1 MATKKTIQLEVDTNS
16 QDAQKQFDGLRKSIK
31 ETQQELEKF
40 TGTEKE
46 NSKEADNLRKQLA
59 DLDVEYGK
67 LSKSNTDLGAT
78 FEDVFG
84 EVKPLTAQMGEM
96 EDRLYQMA
104 LAGDTASKE
113 YKELLTEVG
122 KYKRI
127 QQDTDMIV
135 DGAAT
140 TMSQK
145 LGGAIQGVAGG
156 FAVAQG
162 AMALMGTESEKFEET
177 MIKLNAAMAISQG
190 IAGLG
195 ESKKAFKAMGLS
207 AKTAL
212 KGIKT
217 GVAATGIGVF
227 LVLLGGVVAYWDDI
241 KNLVTDIGAE
251 QKQLNVLIED
261 DLTLQ
266 QGKLDAIGGQENILK
281 EQGKS
286 EKDILK
292 LKIAQTDEVIA
303 ATEKSIAGK
312 KIAAKLEIQAIRRN
326 QKVAEATAKVALT
339 MSTALLRILTTP
351 LDAVISVVNAA
362 SKFLGGGKIISL
374 NLNKTLNNLI
384 KKGSKLAA
392 GMLFD
397 PAAAQ
402 KESNEQIKIQEKA
415 LLTLKNNRAGF
426 NLALRSGNTTNSK
439 DSAAE
444 QLAIARELEDLKIS
458 QLKDGYDK
466 QVILINTFHKRIRE
480 DTLANEKLTEQ
491 QKTDLLVEQEEI
503 RQGKIIALGDRRG
516 EVEFTKM
523 EVRGVQELELHEK
536 IEDGKLQITKDY
548 DATRKAQAKETAQ
561 AMANI
566 AIDGLRLVSDIAD
579 LMSKGDR
586 KKQKRAFNIKKAADI
601 AEATMSGYKAVITTF
616 ANAPGGVVLKG
627 IQAGIAGAFSAV
639 QIAKIASAKFEGGD
653 VPSDLADAPS
663 GDGGGGG
670 GAAQPSFNVVG
681 DSGMNQLAQLQMQPT
696 QAFVVSGDI
705 TTAQSLDRNKI
716 QNATI

>member
-78 FEDVFG
+78 FEDIHG

-113 YKELLTEVG
+113 YHDLLTEVG
-122 KYKRI
+122 KYRKI
-127 QQDTDMIV
+127 QMDTDMVV
-135 DGAAT
+135 DAAAT

-145 LGGAIQGVAGG
+145 LGGAIQGAASG

-162 AMALMGTESEKFEET
+162 TMALFGSESQEFEET
-177 MIKLNAAMAISQG
+177 LIKLNAAMAISQG
-190 IAGLG
+190 IDGLREG
-195 ESKKAFKAMGLS
+195 AKSFQTMGLAAKKALA
-207 AKTAL
+207 
-212 KGIKT
+212 GIKT
-217 GVAATGIGVF
+217 GVAATGIGVL
-227 LVLLGGVVAYWDDI
+227 LVALGAVAVYWDEI
-241 KNLVTDIGAE
+241 TSLVSKYTSEVEDAAE
-251 QKQLNVLIED
+251 AQEKLNAQRQK
-261 DLTLQ
+261 DL
-266 QGKLDAIGGQENILK
+266 ASMN
-281 EQGKS
+281 
-286 EKDILK
+286 
-292 LKIAQTDEVIA
+292 EVIA
-303 ATEKSIAGK
+303 N
-312 KIAAKLEIQAIRRN
+312 N
-326 QKVAEATAKVALT
+326 QRFVDRQVL
-339 MSTALLRILTTP
+339 
-351 LDAVISVVNAA
+351 VIKN
-362 SKFLGGGKIISL
+362 
-374 NLNKTLNNLI
+374 
-384 KKGSKLAA
+384 
-392 GMLFD
+392 
-397 PAAAQ
+397 
-402 KESNEQIKIQEKA
+402 EEQIKDLEAEGIDNKVKINKLRKESLKAEIGNINMIIGSSYELLSTQQKIQIKTEHLRKTRELARMGIVATAEEEQKLADQREKNA
-415 LLTLKNNRAGF
+415 AKRKEESLF
-426 NLALRSGNTTNSK
+426 NLQILR
-439 DSAAE
+439 
-444 QLAIARELEDLKIS
+444 QIEDLKIS

-466 QVILINTFHKRIRE
+466 EVILINTQHKRIRE
-480 DTLANEKLTEQ
+480 DTLANEKLTQQ

-579 LMSKGDR
+579 LMAKGDR

-601 AEATMSGYKAVITTF
+601 AEATMSGYKAVLTTF
-616 ANAPGGVVLKG
+616 ANAPGGFALKA

-653 VPSDLADAPS
+653 VPSDLADSPS

>member
-1 MATKKTIQLEVDTNS
+1 
-16 QDAQKQFDGLRKSIK
+16 
-31 ETQQELEKF
+31 
-40 TGTEKE
+40 
-46 NSKEADNLRKQLA
+46 
-59 DLDVEYGK
+59 
-67 LSKSNTDLGAT
+67 
-78 FEDVFG
+78 
-84 EVKPLTAQMGEM
+84 
-96 EDRLYQMA
+96 MA